1 MSQAPPPPP
10 SPPPPPPP
18 PPAGAPVPA
27 GGAASFS
34 VGDAIS
40 YGWNAYWKNVG
51 PLLIITIVIVAV
63 HLVLSILGSVTGSV
77 ALQLVFTLIGWI
89 VGFILAMGLIR
100 CTLAVV
106 KGQTPEVSMLFE
118 TPGLGSYILASILF
132 GLMLFVGFILC
143 IIPGIIVAIIF
154 MFYGFLIVENPSLG
168 PTDALKR
175 SQEITKGRIGELFV
189 FGLAL
194 FGINLIGAILCGIGL
209 LFTYGITA
217 VAVAYAY
224 RTLNG
229 EPVAPVA

>member
-1 MSQAPPPPP
+1 
-10 SPPPPPPP
+10 
-18 PPAGAPVPA
+18 
-27 GGAASFS
+27 

-63 HLVLSILGSVTGSV
+63 HLVLSILGAVTGSV
-77 ALQLVFTLIGWI
+77 AVQLIFSLIGWI

-118 TPGLGSYILASILF
+118 TPGLGSYIVASILF

-143 IIPGIIVAIIF
+143 IIPGIIVGIVF
-154 MFYGFLIVENPSLG
+154 MFYGYLIVENPTLG

-175 SQEITKGRIGELFV
+175 ASELTKGRIGELFV

-194 FGINLIGAILCGIGL
+194 FGINLIGAILCGVGL

-229 EPVAPVA
+229 EPVAQVA

>member
-1 MSQAPPPPP
+1 
-10 SPPPPPPP
+10 
-18 PPAGAPVPA
+18 
-27 GGAASFS
+27 

-77 ALQLVFTLIGWI
+77 ALQLIFTLIGWI

-118 TPGLGSYILASILF
+118 TPGLGSYIIASILF

-143 IIPGIIVAIIF
+143 IIPGIIVGIVF
-154 MFYGFLIVENPSLG
+154 MFYGYLIVENPTLG

-175 SQEITKGRIGELFV
+175 ASELTKGRIGELFV

-194 FGINLIGAILCGIGL
+194 FGINLIGAILCGVGL

-229 EPVAPVA
+229 EPVAQIA